1 MAPLANPRHEAFARA
16 LFERPKTGLSQGEC
30 YTGAGYKARGHS
42 AEELGSRLSKVE
54 SVRKRVVELQ
64 TAVAKKTAITIK
76 SICAELDEANQ
87 VAKAHG
93 QAAAM
98 VSASTLRA
106 KLAGLLRDKVEVTT
120 LNPYSQCNST
130 AELAEI
136 LLREHGLVPTQLQ
149 IKQAEAMMAAQAAD
163 WDALVKGRPP
173 ITIDATP
180 INGSR
185 RLKRLINNKCMSD

>member
-1 MAPLANPRHEAFARA
+1 MAPLANSRHEAFARA
-16 LFERPKTGLSQGEC
+16 LFERPNTGLSQGEC
-30 YTGAGYKARGHS
+30 YTQAGYKARGHS
-42 AEELGSRLSKVE
+42 AEELGSRLSRAE
-54 SVRKRVVELQ
+54 SIRVRVAELQ
-64 TAVAKKTAITIK
+64 AVIAKEKVITIE

-87 VAKAHG
+87 VAKANG

-120 LNPYSQCNST
+120 LNPYSKCNSP
-130 AELAEI
+130 AELAEA

-149 IKQAEAMMAAQAAD
+149 IKQAEAMMAAHAAD

-185 RLKRLINNKCMSD
+185 RLKRLKNA

>member
-1 MAPLANPRHEAFARA
+1 MAPLANSRHEAFARA
-16 LFERPKTGLSQGEC
+16 LFERPNTGLSQGEC
-30 YTGAGYKARGHS
+30 YTQAGYKARGHS

-54 SVRKRVVELQ
+54 SVRKRVTELQ
-64 TAVAKKTAITIK
+64 TAVAKETAITIE

-87 VAKAHG
+87 VAKANG
-93 QAAAM
+93 QAAPM

-120 LNPYSQCNST
+120 LNPYIKCNST
-130 AELAEI
+130 AELAET

-149 IKQAEAMMAAQAAD
+149 IKQAEAMMAAHAAD

-185 RLKRLINNKCMSD
+185 RLKRLKNA

>member
-1 MAPLANPRHEAFARA
+1 MAPLANSRHEAFARA
-16 LFERPKTGLSQGEC
+16 LFERPNTGLSQGEC
-30 YTGAGYKARGHS
+30 YTQAGYKARGHS

-54 SVRKRVVELQ
+54 LVRKRVAELQ
-64 TAVAKKTAITIK
+64 TAVAKKTAITIE

-87 VAKAHG
+87 VAKANG

-106 KLAGLLRDKVEVTT
+106 KLAGLLRDKVEVTIS
-120 LNPYSQCNST
+120 PYRQCNST
-130 AELAEI
+130 AELAET

-149 IKQAEAMMAAQAAD
+149 IKQAEALMAAHAAD

-185 RLKRLINNKCMSD
+185 RLKRLTNNKCMSD

>member
-1 MAPLANPRHEAFARA
+1 MAPLANSRHEAFARA
-16 LFERPKTGLSQGEC
+16 LFERPNTGLSQGEC
-30 YTGAGYKARGHS
+30 YTQAGYKARGHS

-54 SVRKRVVELQ
+54 SVRKRVAELQ
-64 TAVAKKTAITIK
+64 TAVAKKTAITIE

-87 VAKAHG
+87 VAKANG
-93 QAAAM
+93 QAAPM

-120 LNPYSQCNST
+120 LNPYSKCNST
-130 AELAEI
+130 AELAET
-136 LLREHGLVPTQLQ
+136 LLREHGLDPTQLQ
-149 IKQAEAMMAAQAAD
+149 IKQAEAMMAAHAAD

-185 RLKRLINNKCMSD
+185 RLKRLKNA